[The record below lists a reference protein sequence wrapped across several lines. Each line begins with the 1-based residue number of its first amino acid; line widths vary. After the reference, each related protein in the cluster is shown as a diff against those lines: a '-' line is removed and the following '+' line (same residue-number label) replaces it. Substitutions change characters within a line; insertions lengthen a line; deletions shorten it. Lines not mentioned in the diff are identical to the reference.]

1 MKSGD
6 TVSIGI
12 VNDGT
17 VNSALVVDLIRIAKE
32 ERQRFDSIIQVNN
45 IGLTTK
51 SRNIVVLNF
60 LKQTK
65 AEWLLLVDSD
75 EQLPIHAFKKLVEA
89 AHDKER
95 RVVSGLV
102 FAQFGDDEQ
111 GLRPVP
117 TIYRQIEGAGLQA
130 MDDYPLDSII
140 PIAASGTGCLLI
152 HRSVLEEM
160 AQNASPN
167 MGTQWCWF
175 FEGAI
180 DGTYFGEDILFSKR
194 LGAMGVQMYAHTG
207 AILKHQKEFWLDERQ
222 HAVFREAAL
231 KVTQPSQ

>member
-1 MKSGD
+1 MKTGD
-6 TVSIGI
+6 TVCVGI

-17 VNSALVVDLIRIAKE
+17 INSALVVDLLAIARE
-32 ERQRFDSIIQVNN
+32 PRTRFDSIIQVNN

-51 SRNIVVLNF
+51 SRNIVVSNY

-65 AEWLLLVDSD
+65 AKWLLLVDSD
-75 EQLPIHAFKKLVEA
+75 EQLPLDAFHKLVDA

-102 FAQFGDDEQ
+102 FAQFGSDAE

-140 PIAASGTGCLLI
+140 PISAAGTGCLLI

-160 AQNASPN
+160 AATAPKHL
-167 MGTQWCWF
+167 GTQWCWF
-175 FEGAI
+175 FEGCLG
-180 DGTYFGEDILFSKR
+180 DGVYYGEDILFSKR
-194 LGAMGVQMYAHTG
+194 LSAMGVQMWAHTG
-207 AILKHQKEFWLDERQ
+207 AILKHQKQFWLDERQ
-222 HAVFREAAL
+222 HELFREAAL
-231 KVTQPSQ
+231 KASQPS

>member
-1 MKSGD
+1 MKTGD
-6 TVSIGI
+6 KVCIGI

-17 VNSALVVDLIRIAKE
+17 INSALVIDLIAIARE
-32 ERQRFDSIIQVNN
+32 SSSRFDSIIQVNN

-51 SRNIVVLNF
+51 SRNIVVLSY
-60 LKQTK
+60 LKQTNAK
-65 AEWLLLVDSD
+65 WLLLVDSD
-75 EQLPIHAFKKLVEA
+75 EQLPLAAFHKLVDA

-130 MDDYPLDSII
+130 MDDYPVDSII

-160 AQNASPN
+160 AAVATPN

-175 FEGAI
+175 MEGAI
-180 DGTYFGEDILFSKR
+180 EGTYFGEDILFSKR

-222 HAVFREAAL
+222 HSVFREAAL